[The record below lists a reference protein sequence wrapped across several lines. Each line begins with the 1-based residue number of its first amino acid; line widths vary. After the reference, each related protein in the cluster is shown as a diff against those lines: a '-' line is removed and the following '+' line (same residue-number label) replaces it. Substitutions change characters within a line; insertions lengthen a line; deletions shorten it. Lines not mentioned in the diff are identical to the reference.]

1 MFAMF
6 VHLIRHGEVHNP
18 AGLVYGDLPGFDL
31 SEHGRQQAAAAA
43 SYLAA
48 HPVSGVLASPL
59 QRALRTAELV
69 ALPHRL
75 PIQVDAGLVEWRLD
89 SWTGLPWSALPA
101 QRPGQ
106 LEAYRFDP
114 TDLPFAAE
122 SLSQVA
128 ARVVGV
134 ILNAIASSRGDL
146 VVVGHQDPLQ
156 AARLFL
162 TGRPASDQ
170 HQDKP
175 VHGSVITLAPGEPWR
190 ESGQWRPPQ

>member
-31 SEHGRQQAAAAA
+31 SDHGRQQAAAAA
-43 SYLAA
+43 SYLAT
-48 HPVSGVLASPL
+48 HPVSEVRASPL

-75 PIQVDAGLVEWRLD
+75 PIRIDAGLVEWRLD

-101 QRPGQ
+101 RRPGQ

-114 TDLPFAAE
+114 TNLSFAAE

-128 ARVVGV
+128 ARVAGV
-134 ILNAIASSRGDL
+134 ILNAIANSRGDL

-156 AARLFL
+156 ATRLFL

-170 HQDKP
+170 HHDKP

-190 ESGQWRPPQ
+190 ELGHWLPPQ